1 MNLLEASVADPSLDD
16 NRASLEVWQ
25 TDAWPRGSIWFETQL
40 FKGSRPSAAATTG
53 EGTVRLL
60 RVISK
65 PRVMSAL
72 ERCQASLAMLSSG
85 DHRHDAADQFP
96 SHTP

>member
-40 FKGSRPSAAATTG
+40 FKGSRPGAAATTG

-65 PRVMSAL
+65 PRCDVRTLAL
-72 ERCQASLAMLSSG
+72 PGKSG
-85 DHRHDAADQFP
+85 DVVERRSP
-96 SHTP
+96 T